1 MLLDSN
7 IIIYAAE
14 PDQAVLRQFI
24 RDNSPAVSLVSYVE
38 TLGYHRLS
46 VEDKQFLEEFFEASE
61 ILPITDDIADGAVRL
76 RQQRRMSLGDSLIA
90 ATALQY
96 NLILVTHN
104 TDDFDWIEDLTLL
117 DPLVSPES

>member
-61 ILPITDDIADGAVRL
+61 VLPITDDIADGAVRL